1 MKCPRCGFDAP
12 NTRFCPNCG
21 LQMPVQQPTYQQPVP
36 PVQNTPRA
44 VPIQTADA
52 HVVPMQS
59 AARVTSVPSDAHLT
73 AVTPPKSRNTSLLVA
88 AIIIGAFVV
97 SGIVIAVLSG
107 IFYNRSVFSSDEKAT
122 TAAQL
127 YTTETDSA
135 SSYPER

>member
-1 MKCPRCGFDAP
+1 MKCPRCGFDAQ

-59 AARVTSVPSDAHLT
+59 AARVSSVQSDAHLT
-73 AVTPPKSRNTSLLVA
+73 AVTPPKSRNTALLVA
-88 AIIIGAFVV
+88 AIIIGAVVV

-127 YTTETDSA
+127 YTTV
-135 SSYPER
+135 PIFLKR

>member
-1 MKCPRCGFDAP
+1 MKCPRCGFDAQ

-36 PVQNTPRA
+36 P
-44 VPIQTADA
+44 
-52 HVVPMQS
+52 MQS
-59 AARVTSVPSDAHLT
+59 AARVSSVQSDAHLT
-73 AVTPPKSRNTSLLVA
+73 AVTPPKSRNTALLVA
-88 AIIIGAFVV
+88 AIIIGAVVV